1 MGAAGSTPISSAL
14 LPPPPAAM
22 FSGLLTVSVNMKTHF
37 LKAALST
44 HHVSCRHPGDVRS
57 GSGFCDGANVHGAVC
72 ECLMSKQP
80 NVNPCTG
87 ETQGVHS
94 TAIFCFSL
102 TNMWVCVPVDNNW
115 PPSRTSCSVHG
126 AHTHTHSTNTSWRIY
141 TWQCE
146 QVLSKKLCTQR
157 SECRGRCCVCSL
169 IYYLHAERLGLDQPL
184 FSTDHPVPTCGTQ
197 GPRLSLSITCSE
209 TWVLHR
215 EEVPHSVCVC
225 LCVCGRH
232 WSKQGFS

>member
-37 LKAALST
+37 LKEALST

-126 AHTHTHSTNTSWRIY
+126 AHTHTHTAQTQAGGFTLGNVSKYFLKNFAHRGASVVAAAASAAWFIISTLKGWVWTN
-141 TWQCE
+141 
-146 QVLSKKLCTQR
+146 LCSPLTTR
-157 SECRGRCCVCSL
+157 CPRVALRG
-169 IYYLHAERLGLDQPL
+169 HACPFQ
-184 FSTDHPVPTCGTQ
+184 
-197 GPRLSLSITCSE
+197 
-209 TWVLHR
+209 
-215 EEVPHSVCVC
+215 
-225 LCVCGRH
+225 
-232 WSKQGFS
+232 